1 MERCVSVPGF
11 LSIGA
16 GLVLLALSAAPAGAQ
31 EWEPARL
38 ADGQPDIQGM
48 WNNADANHTPLELPD
63 ELSGRES
70 FTEQELR
77 ELAQARYDAT
87 IKANETLREGD
98 PGFYALYWFDWY
110 WQQPEGGEWPALLTE
125 PKSGKMPAL
134 TEQASD
140 RAAYIR
146 EHLHDTY
153 ANMEGGDRCISRG
166 VLGMMMPTAYN
177 NGTLILQAPGY
188 VVLHSEMIHNAR
200 IVPIDA
206 GPHVDADIGLWE
218 GDPKGRWE
226 GDTLVIESTNF
237 KATDNMRAPKG
248 RTHQSPRRRIVERF
262 TPIGPDTLRYAI
274 TVDDPDVWT
283 APWTVTFPWRR
294 DAEYQQYEY
303 ACHEGNY
310 AVPNSLSGA
319 RAEER
324 EAAAGRSSSR

>member
-1 MERCVSVPGF
+1 MQSRYSVPSVA
-11 LSIGA
+11 LTAAVI
-16 GLVLLALSAAPAGAQ
+16 LALSWSLPAAAQ
-31 EWEPARL
+31 DWEPARL

-63 ELSGRES
+63 ELSGRDS
-70 FTEQELR
+70 FTPEELR
-77 ELAQARYDAT
+77 ELAKARYDAT

-110 WQQPEGGEWPALLTE
+110 WQSPEGGEWPALLTA
-125 PKSGKMPAL
+125 PKSGKLPAL

-188 VVLHSEMIHNAR
+188 VVMHSEMIHNAR

-206 GPHVDADIGLWE
+206 GPHVDQDIGLWE

-226 GDTLVIESTNF
+226 GNTLVIESTNF
-237 KATDNMRAPKG
+237 KAVDNMRAPKG

-262 TPIGPDTLRYAI
+262 TPVGPDTLRYSV
-274 TVDDPDVWT
+274 TMDDPEVWT

-324 EAAAGRSSSR
+324 EAQGSK

>member
-1 MERCVSVPGF
+1 MERRVSVPGF

-16 GLVLLALSAAPAGAQ
+16 GLVLLALAAAPAGAQ

-262 TPIGPDTLRYAI
+262 TPIGPDTLRYSI

-324 EAAAGRSSSR
+324 EATAGRSSSR